1 MTKKKMKKEIRRAKE
16 FYSRLADEAV
26 EELATRIKQL
36 QIENGI
42 LEKSLVSC
50 ENALHE
56 KETIITY
63 LETKVWDKE

>member
-16 FYSRLADEAV
+16 FYAMKEEEV
-26 EELATRIKQL
+26 QELARVIRYFEA
-36 QIENGI
+36 ENST
-42 LEKSLVSC
+42 LKKSLVSC

-63 LETKVWDKE
+63 LETKVWDRE